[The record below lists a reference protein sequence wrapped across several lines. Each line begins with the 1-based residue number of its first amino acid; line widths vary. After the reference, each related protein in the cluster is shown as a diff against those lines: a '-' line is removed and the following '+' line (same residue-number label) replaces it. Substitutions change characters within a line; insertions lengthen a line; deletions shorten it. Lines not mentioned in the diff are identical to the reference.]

1 MASPPANRDAPG
13 ALAAGAPHPPGGA
26 PAVWGDQ
33 ISVEDVHGV
42 PYRMYSPRPHGV
54 SEVLA
59 LAHRWQSRPYV
70 VQGAREVSFADLLA
84 AVGGK
89 TRQLAHDGVSAG
101 DRVLIL
107 GWNSPD
113 WIINFWACQQL
124 GAVPALANAW
134 WSETETGDALDLLR
148 PVTTLADDR
157 AAARLPAGARRASWE
172 TGTGT
177 PLAPAADSAAA
188 EHRTAGEE
196 DPAVIIFTSGT
207 AGRPK
212 AVELSHRS
220 LLANLQMLLQLT
232 RRLPHQVD
240 EHSGETA
247 LHTGPLFHVGGP
259 QMLLRSVAVGN
270 TLILPSGRFDPA
282 EILELIEQH
291 KVTRWSAV
299 PTMVSRVLDHPNL
312 HRRDLRSLRA
322 LTIGGAPV
330 HPELVERIGR
340 ELPGVQAGV
349 PTGYGL
355 TENGGQATAASGRD
369 TLQHPGSAGRP
380 LPCAELRFEPR
391 QDLPDREVLV
401 RSPTQMTRY
410 IGTGESPIDSEG
422 WLHTGD
428 LGHLDGEGRLW
439 ITGRAKDLI
448 IRGGENIAPAAVE
461 RALTSIP
468 GVMEAAVVGIPHPDL
483 GEEVCAFVVVAGGRH
498 TAQTLSGELRGQ
510 LASFA
515 VPTVWHLQQEPL
527 PVNQT
532 GKIDKPALAA
542 RARAAR
548 PGTAAGPAPARA
560 SR

>member
-1 MASPPANRDAPG
+1 MATLPADRDAPG
-13 ALAAGAPHPPGGA
+13 AAPAGAPQPPGGA

-33 ISVEDVHGV
+33 ISTEDAHGV
-42 PYRMYSPRPHGV
+42 PYQMYSSRPHRV

-59 LAHRWQSRPYV
+59 LARQWQSRPYV
-70 VQGAREVSFADLLA
+70 VHGAREVSFGGLLA
-84 AVGGK
+84 AVERK
-89 TRQLAHDGVSAG
+89 MRHLAQDGVTEG

-134 WSETETGDALDLLR
+134 WSEAEAREAFDLLR
-148 PVTTLADDR
+148 PVTTLADER
-157 AAARLPAGARRASWE
+157 GAAKLPAGTRRASWE
-172 TGTGT
+172 TDTV
-177 PLAPAADSAAA
+177 ARAAGSAAA
-188 EHRTAGEE
+188 VQSSAGEE
-196 DPAVIIFTSGT
+196 APAVIIFTSGT
-207 AGRPK
+207 SGRPK
-212 AVELSHRS
+212 AVELSHRA

-240 EHSGETA
+240 ERSGEIA

-270 TLILPSGRFDPA
+270 TLVLPSGRFDPG
-282 EILELIEQH
+282 EILKLIEQH
-291 KVTRWSAV
+291 RVTRWSAV
-299 PTMVSRVLDHPNL
+299 PTMVSRVLDHPDL
-312 HRRDLRSLRA
+312 HRRDLGSLRA
-322 LTIGGAPV
+322 LTIGGAAV
-330 HPELVERIGR
+330 HAELVERIGR
-340 ELPGVQAGV
+340 DLPGVQTGV

-369 TLQHPGSAGRP
+369 TLRHPGSAGRP
-380 LPCAELRFEPR
+380 LPCAELRFEPQ
-391 QDLPDREVLV
+391 QDLPDPEVLV

-410 IGTGESPIDSEG
+410 IGTAESPIDSEG

-468 GVMEAAVVGIPHPDL
+468 GVLEVAVIGIPHPDL
-483 GEEVCAFVVVAGGRH
+483 GEEVCAFVVVDDARH
-498 TAQTLSGELRGQ
+498 TAQTLSSELRGQ

-515 VPTVWHLQQEPL
+515 VPTIWQVQQEPL
-527 PVNQT
+527 PINQT
-532 GKIDKPALAA
+532 GKIDKPALSA

-548 PGTAAGPAPARA
+548 PDTAAGPSPARV

>member
-1 MASPPANRDAPG
+1 V
-13 ALAAGAPHPPGGA
+13 
-26 PAVWGDQ
+26 VWGDQ
-33 ISVEDVHGV
+33 MRAEDVHGV
-42 PYRMYSPRPHGV
+42 PFRMYSSRPHQV
-54 SEVLA
+54 NEVLG
-59 LAHRWQSRPYV
+59 LARRWQSRPYV
-70 VQGAREVSFADLLA
+70 VQGVREVSFGGLLA
-84 AVGGK
+84 GVERK
-89 TRQLAHDGVSAG
+89 TRELAQGGVGAG

-113 WIINFWACQQL
+113 WIVNFWACQRL

-134 WSETETGDALDLLR
+134 WSETEVGEALDLLR

-157 AAARLPAGARRASWE
+157 GATKLPTGCSRASWQ
-172 TGTGT
+172 TDTRASATRDIG
-177 PLAPAADSAAA
+177 SAAA
-188 EHRTAGEE
+188 EHHIAGEGA
-196 DPAVIIFTSGT
+196 PAVIIFTSGT

-220 LLANLQMLLQLT
+220 LLANLQMLLQVT
-232 RRLPHQVD
+232 RRLPHEVD
-240 EHSGETA
+240 EQSGEIA

-259 QMLLRSVAVGN
+259 QMLLRSIAVGN
-270 TLILPSGRFDPA
+270 TLVLPSGRFDPG
-282 EILELIEQH
+282 EILELIERH
-291 KVTRWSAV
+291 RVTRWAAV
-299 PTMVSRVLDHPNL
+299 PTMVSRVLDHPDL

-330 HPELVERIGR
+330 HAELVERIGR

-369 TLQHPGSAGRP
+369 TLTHPGSAGRP
-380 LPCAELRFEPR
+380 LPCAELRFEPG
-391 QDLPDREVLV
+391 QDLPDPEVLI

-410 IGTGESPIDSEG
+410 IGVNESPIDSEG

-428 LGHLDGEGRLW
+428 LGRLDEKGRLW

-448 IRGGENIAPAAVE
+448 IRGGENVAPAAVE

-468 GVMEAAVVGIPHPDL
+468 GVLEAAVVGIPHPDL
-483 GEEVCAFVVVAGGRH
+483 GEEICAFVVVADGRH
-498 TAQTLSGELRGQ
+498 TRETLSRELRGH

-515 VPTVWHLQQEPL
+515 VPTEWHLQEEPL
-527 PVNQT
+527 PINQT
-532 GKIDKPALAA
+532 GKIDKPALVA
-542 RARAAR
+542 RTRAVE
-548 PGTAAGPAPARA
+548 PGLAAGSRRARA